1 MDVQT
6 FKTKAS
12 DVPWRQE
19 SVMAHA
25 LWTCVLAEYDSFMQC
40 KLFIYMAR
48 FLLLRQDRIGTGQ
61 PVRELFLI
69 SSPRSFRRQSCPMA
83 VGSESS
89 LSLPVKSPEP
99 LAHTGLSG

>member
-48 FLLLRQDRIGTGQ
+48 FLLLPKIQSV
-61 PVRELFLI
+61 PVNPYANF
-69 SSPRSFRRQSCPMA
+69 S
-83 VGSESS
+83 
-89 LSLPVKSPEP
+89 
-99 LAHTGLSG
+99 